1 MASRIRLGFI
11 GANVRATWAAQS
23 HFPALL
29 ASPDVEL
36 TAVCTT
42 RRETAE
48 AAREAFGAKLAF
60 TDFREMVV
68 SKEIDAVAVVV
79 RVPAHYE
86 PTRAAIAEI
95 PVTQRT
101 AADRMQAVTVEQRRI
116 DRPVF
121 DDDVGSQHERALDA
135 LDQGRGDRPRRE
147 CLPAGSVGRPQGRRF
162 GWGVVSARTRTHG
175 HPLAWKT
182 GNRRRGRRALGA
194 G

>member
-1 MASRIRLGFI
+1 MADRIRLGFI

-48 AAREAFGAKLAF
+48 AARAAFGAKLAF

-86 PTRAAIAEI
+86 PSRAAICRRSSPAAI
-95 PVTQRT
+95 LSTWADVSPVR
-101 AADRMQAVTVEQRRI
+101 
-116 DRPVF
+116 
-121 DDDVGSQHERALDA
+121 
-135 LDQGRGDRPRRE
+135 RGDPDRTGTEPVADLRHR
-147 CLPAGSVGRPQGRRF
+147 GRPASFPRYDQTVIGY
-162 GWGVVSARTRTHG
+162 GTGAASA
-175 HPLAWKT
+175 
-182 GNRRRGRRALGA
+182 
-194 G
+194 

>member
-1 MASRIRLGFI
+1 MADRIRLGFI

-48 AAREAFGAKLAF
+48 AAREAFGARLAF

-68 SKEIDAVAVVV
+68 SKEIHAVAVVV

-86 PTRAAIAEI
+86 PTRAAIEAGKHVYTEW
-95 PVTQRT
+95 RS
-101 AADRMQAVTVEQRRI
+101 AAPPPKRK
-116 DRPVF
+116 
-121 DDDVGSQHERALDA
+121 SW
-135 LDQGRGDRPRRE
+135 PRW
-147 CLPAGSVGRPQGRRF
+147 PAPETF
-162 GWGVVSARTRTHG
+162 
-175 HPLAWKT
+175 
-182 GNRRRGRRALGA
+182 RRRAACNRG
-194 G
+194 